1 MKFLR
6 CGFDGHEESFGFF
19 GNTDIGQCYTGTEGR
34 QIGDD
39 NVTDRTIG
47 VDSKWVDDK
56 DHQGMPVL
64 AKGAN
69 GPRCEEIL
77 ADDKVFRA
85 TIYDHSGSH
94 IWTVE
99 RVISMFMRTGWCGQS
114 IYHNV
119 LSAKALGIPLRN
131 GSSDRQV
138 NILEETLYLRVSRIP
153 LSPRKGNCNFYRG
166 LSLARKDR

>member
-1 MKFLR
+1 M
-6 CGFDGHEESFGFF
+6 
-19 GNTDIGQCYTGTEGR
+19 I
-34 QIGDD
+34 IP
-39 NVTDRTIG
+39 G
-47 VDSKWVDDK
+47 VIFW
-56 DHQGMPVL
+56 
-64 AKGAN
+64 
-69 GPRCEEIL
+69 
-77 ADDKVFRA
+77 
-85 TIYDHSGSH
+85 

-99 RVISMFMRTGWCGQS
+99 RVISMCMRTGWCGQS

-166 LSLARKDR
+166 LSLARLACLWEVAVPSSGYA